1 MRLKIFQEAA
11 MPLAGHKP
19 PMDEEATLAAR
30 AAWLYFAGGRTQGE
44 VAEELNVASTK
55 AHRLIAKATR
65 DGLIRVFVEG
75 PMAGCITLEDE
86 LKRRFGLTHCE
97 VVPNVDDGPLP
108 LRTLGTAGA
117 RYIRHALDRGQDKV
131 IALGHG
137 RTLAASIDFMPSVS
151 SPGVKFV
158 SLLGGLT
165 RRFSANPFDV
175 IQRLAEKTGAE
186 GYLLPVPFFANSISD
201 KKVLLNQLGIGD
213 VLELA
218 DAASLLVVGIGEASA
233 NGFLHVAGMVGAE
246 EIEAVKSAG
255 AVGELLGHFFALD
268 GCHIPNGLSD
278 RALAPD
284 LKRLRGRRIAAI
296 AGGTTKV
303 PAIRSILASELLH
316 GLITDETTAIELVA
330 TTSEQDAANKDRRTG

>member
-1 MRLKIFQEAA
+1 ML
-11 MPLAGHKP
+11 LAGHKP

-44 VAEELNVASTK
+44 VAEALNVAGTK
-55 AHRLIAKATR
+55 AHRLIARATR

-75 PMAGCITLEDE
+75 PMAGCIALEDE
-86 LKRRFGLTHCE
+86 LKRRFGLAHCE

-137 RTLAASIDFMPSVS
+137 RTLAAAIDYMPSVP
-151 SPGVKFV
+151 SPDVKFV

-175 IQRLAEKTGAE
+175 IQRLAEKTGAD
-186 GYLLPVPFFANSISD
+186 GYILPVPFFANSIAD

-218 DAASLLVVGIGEASA
+218 DAASLLIVGIGEANA
-233 NGFLHVAGMVGAE
+233 NGFLHMAGMVGAE
-246 EIEAVKSAG
+246 EIAAVRSEG

-268 GCHIPNGLSD
+268 GRHLTNDLSD
-278 RALAPD
+278 RALAPEME
-284 LKRLRGRRIAAI
+284 RLRGRRIVAI

-303 PAIRSILASELLH
+303 PAIQSILASELLH
-316 GLITDETTAIELVA
+316 GLITDENTAHQLIDM
-330 TTSEQDAANKDRRTG
+330 TPDKDADNKNRHAG

>member
-1 MRLKIFQEAA
+1 

-19 PMDEEATLAAR
+19 IMDEEATLAAR

-44 VAEELNVASTK
+44 VAEALNVASTK

-75 PMAGCITLEDE
+75 PMAGCIALEDE
-86 LKRRFGLTHCE
+86 LKRRFALAHCE

-137 RTLAASIDFMPSVS
+137 RTLAASIDFMPSVP

-175 IQRLAEKTGAE
+175 IQRLAEKTGAD
-186 GYLLPVPFFANSISD
+186 GYILPVPFFANSIAD
-201 KKVLLNQLGIGD
+201 KKVLLNQLGIRD
-213 VLELA
+213 VLDMA
-218 DAASLLVVGIGEASA
+218 DAASLLIVGIGEANA
-233 NGFLHVAGMVGAE
+233 NGFLHMAGMVGVE
-246 EIEAVKSAG
+246 EIDGVRREG
-255 AVGELLGHFFALD
+255 GVGELLGHFFALD

-278 RALAPD
+278 RALAPE
-284 LKRLRGRRIAAI
+284 LRQLRGRRIVAI

-303 PAIRSILASELLH
+303 PAIQAILASELLH
-316 GLITDETTAIELVA
+316 GLVTDENTAHQLIDVTPEKNAEGL
-330 TTSEQDAANKDRRTG
+330 

>member
-1 MRLKIFQEAA
+1 
-11 MPLAGHKP
+11 MPDGATRP

-44 VAEELNVASTK
+44 VAEALNVPGTK

-65 DGLIRVFVEG
+65 EGLIRVFVEG
-75 PMAGCITLEDE
+75 PMAGCIALEDD
-86 LKRRFGLTHCE
+86 LKRRFHLEHCE

-117 RYIRHALDRGQDKV
+117 RYLRLALDRGRDAV

-137 RTLAASIDFMPSVS
+137 RTLAASIDHMPTTPC
-151 SPGVKFV
+151 PGVKFV

-165 RRFSANPFDV
+165 RRFAANPFDV

-186 GYLLPVPFFANSISD
+186 AYLLPVPFFANSIAD
-201 KKVLLNQLGIGD
+201 KKVLLSQLGIGE
-213 VLELA
+213 VLEMGE
-218 DAASLLVVGIGEASA
+218 AASLLIVGIGEVSA
-233 NGFLHVAGMVGAE
+233 ESFLQMGGMVAAE
-246 EIEAVKSAG
+246 EIEAVRKAG
-255 AVGELLGHFFALD
+255 AAGEVLGHFFTVD
-268 GCHIPNGLSD
+268 GRHIANDLSD

-284 LKRLRGRRIAAI
+284 PDRLRGRRIVAI

-303 PAIRSILASELLH
+303 AAIRAILASRLLH
-316 GLITDETTAIELVA
+316 GLITDETTASRLLDEP
-330 TTSEQDAANKDRRTG
+330 ANKKAAKKNGHTA

>member
-1 MRLKIFQEAA
+1 MSDAAIRL
-11 MPLAGHKP
+11 

-44 VAEELNVASTK
+44 VAEALNVPGTK

-75 PMAGCITLEDE
+75 PMAGCIALEDE
-86 LKRRFGLTHCE
+86 LKRRFDLQQCE

-117 RYIRHALDRGQDKV
+117 RFLRLALDRGRDEV

-137 RTLAASIDFMPSVS
+137 RTLAASIDYMPTT
-151 SPGVKFV
+151 PCRGVKFV

-165 RRFSANPFDV
+165 RRFAANPFDV
-175 IQRLAEKTGAE
+175 IQRLAEKTSAE
-186 GYLLPVPFFANSISD
+186 AYIRPVPFFANSIAD
-201 KKVLLNQLGIGD
+201 KKVLLSQLGISE
-213 VLELA
+213 VLQMSE
-218 DAASLLVVGIGEASA
+218 AASLLIVGIGEISA
-233 NGFLHVAGMVGAE
+233 EGFLHMCGMVGAD
-246 EIEAVKSAG
+246 EIEAMRKAG
-255 AVGELLGHFFALD
+255 AAGEVLGHFFTL
-268 GCHIPNGLSD
+268 GGQHIESDLSD

-284 LKRLRGRRIAAI
+284 PDRLRGRRIVAI

-303 PAIRSILASELLH
+303 AAIRAILASKLLH
-316 GLITDETTAIELVA
+316 GLITDETTARQLLEEKA
-330 TTSEQDAANKDRRTG
+330 PKKAAKKNGKTA

>member
-1 MRLKIFQEAA
+1 MHDGATR
-11 MPLAGHKP
+11 P
-19 PMDEEATLAAR
+19 PVDEEAALAAR

-44 VAEELNVASTK
+44 VADALGVPGTK

-75 PMAGCITLEDE
+75 PMAGCIALEDD
-86 LKRRFGLTHCE
+86 LKRRFDLDICE

-117 RYIRHALDRGQDKV
+117 RFLRLALDRGRDAT

-137 RTLAASIDFMPSVS
+137 RTLAAAIDYLPTTPC
-151 SPGVKFV
+151 PGVKFV

-186 GYLLPVPFFANSISD
+186 AYLLPIPFFANSIAD
-201 KKVLLNQLGIGD
+201 KKVLLSQLGISD
-213 VLELA
+213 VIDMAE
-218 DAASLLVVGIGEASA
+218 AASLLIVGIGEVSE
-233 NGFLHVAGMVGAE
+233 GSFLQRGGMVAAE
-246 EIEAVKSAG
+246 EIEAVRQAG
-255 AVGELLGHFFALD
+255 AEGEMLGHFFAGD
-268 GCHIPNGLSD
+268 GRHIPNDLSE

-284 LKRLRGRRIAAI
+284 RDRLRGRRIVAI
-296 AGGTTKV
+296 AGGTAKTA
-303 PAIRSILASELLH
+303 AIRAILAAKLLH
-316 GLITDETTAIELVA
+316 GLITDETTARQLLEA
-330 TTSEQDAANKDRRTG
+330 AKTSKAAKNNGQHP

>member
-1 MRLKIFQEAA
+1 

-44 VAEELNVASTK
+44 VAEALNVASTK

-75 PMAGCITLEDE
+75 PMAGCIALEDE
-86 LKRRFGLTHCE
+86 LKRRFALAHCE

-117 RYIRHALDRGQDKV
+117 RYIRHALDRGRDAV

-137 RTLAASIDFMPSVS
+137 RTLAASIDYMPTT
-151 SPGVKFV
+151 PCPAVKFV

-186 GYLLPVPFFANSISD
+186 AYLLPIPFFANSIAD
-201 KKVLLNQLGIGD
+201 KKVLLSQLGISE
-213 VLELA
+213 VLEMA
-218 DAASLLVVGIGEASA
+218 DTASLLIVGIGEASA
-233 NGFLHVAGMVGAE
+233 ASFLHMGGMVGSE
-246 EIEAVKSAG
+246 EIETVRKAG
-255 AVGELLGHFFALD
+255 AVGEVLGHFFTLD
-268 GCHIPNGLSD
+268 GRHITNDLSD

-284 LKRLRGRRIAAI
+284 PDRLRGRRIVAI

-303 PAIRSILASELLH
+303 AAIRAVLASELLH
-316 GLITDETTAIELVA
+316 GLITDENTAHRLIAMPLDK
-330 TTSEQDAANKDRRTG
+330 DADDKKRPAG

>member
-1 MRLKIFQEAA
+1 
-11 MPLAGHKP
+11 MPLARTRP

-44 VAEELNVASTK
+44 VAEALNVPGTK
-55 AHRLIAKATR
+55 AHRLIARATR

-75 PMAGCITLEDE
+75 PMAGCIALEDE
-86 LKRRFGLTHCE
+86 LKRRFDLGQCE

-117 RYIRHALDRGQDKV
+117 RYIRLALDAGRDKV

-137 RTLAASIDFMPSVS
+137 RTLAASIDYMPTTPC
-151 SPGVKFV
+151 PGVRFV

-165 RRFSANPFDV
+165 RRFAANPFDV

-186 GYLLPVPFFANSISD
+186 AYLLPVPFFANSIAD
-201 KKVLLNQLGIGD
+201 KKVLLSQLGIGD
-213 VLELA
+213 VIEMA
-218 DAASLLVVGIGEASA
+218 DAASLLIVGIGEASA
-233 NGFLHVAGMVGAE
+233 ESFLHMGGMVGAE
-246 EIEAVKSAG
+246 EIAAVRKAG
-255 AVGELLGHFFALD
+255 AAGEVLGHFFTLD
-268 GCHIPNGLSD
+268 GRHIANDLSD

-284 LKRLRGRRIAAI
+284 PDRLRGRRIVAI

-303 PAIRSILASELLH
+303 AAIRAVLASRLLH
-316 GLITDETTAIELVA
+316 GLITDETTARQLLDMELHKKA
-330 TTSEQDAANKDRRTG
+330 DNKKNGQKA

>member
-1 MRLKIFQEAA
+1 ML
-11 MPLAGHKP
+11 LAGHKP

-44 VAEELNVASTK
+44 VAEALNVAGTK
-55 AHRLIAKATR
+55 AHRLIARATR

-75 PMAGCITLEDE
+75 PMAGCIALEDE
-86 LKRRFGLTHCE
+86 LKRRFGLAHCE

-137 RTLAASIDFMPSVS
+137 RTLAAAIDYMPSVP
-151 SPGVKFV
+151 SPDVKFV

-175 IQRLAEKTGAE
+175 IQRLAEKTGAD
-186 GYLLPVPFFANSISD
+186 GYILPVPFFANSIAD

-218 DAASLLVVGIGEASA
+218 DAASLLIVGIGEANA
-233 NGFLHVAGMVGAE
+233 NGFLHMAGMVGAE
-246 EIEAVKSAG
+246 EIAAVRSEG

-268 GCHIPNGLSD
+268 GRHLTNDLSD
-278 RALAPD
+278 RALAPEM
-284 LKRLRGRRIAAI
+284 KRLRGRRIVAI

-303 PAIRSILASELLH
+303 PAIQSILASELLH
-316 GLITDETTAIELVA
+316 GLITDENTAHQLIDM
-330 TTSEQDAANKDRRTG
+330 TPDKDADNKNRHAG

>member
-1 MRLKIFQEAA
+1 
-11 MPLAGHKP
+11 MPLAGQKP

-55 AHRLIAKATR
+55 AHRLIARATR

-75 PMAGCITLEDE
+75 PMAGCIGLEDE
-86 LKRRFGLTHCE
+86 LKRRFGLAHCE

-117 RYIRHALDRGQDKV
+117 RYIRHALERGVDRV

-137 RTLAASIDFMPSVS
+137 RTLAASIDFLPSVPC
-151 SPGVKFV
+151 PGVKVV

-165 RRFSANPFDV
+165 RRFAANPFDV

-186 GYLLPVPFFANSISD
+186 GYILPVPFFANSIAD

-218 DAASLLVVGIGEASA
+218 DAASLLIVGIGEVNA
-233 NGFLHVAGMVGAE
+233 NGFLHMAGMVGAE
-246 EIEAVKSAG
+246 EIEAVQSAG
-255 AVGELLGHFFALD
+255 AVGEILGHFFTIEGHAL
-268 GCHIPNGLSD
+268 PNGLSD
-278 RALAPD
+278 RALAPEPE
-284 LKRLRGRRIAAI
+284 RLRGRRIVAI

-303 PAIRSILASELLH
+303 PAIRSILASRLLH
-316 GLITDETTAIELVA
+316 GLITDENTAHRLIEMMPDK
-330 TTSEQDAANKDRRTG
+330 DADKKSRVTG

>member
-1 MRLKIFQEAA
+1 
-11 MPLAGHKP
+11 
-19 PMDEEATLAAR
+19 MDEEATLAAR

-44 VAEELNVASTK
+44 VAAALNVPSTK

-75 PMAGCITLEDE
+75 PMAGCIALEDG
-86 LKRRFGLTHCE
+86 LKQRFDLLHCE

-117 RYIRHALDRGQDKV
+117 RFLRLALDSGRHKV

-137 RTLAASIDFMPSVS
+137 RTLAASIDYMPTTSC
-151 SPGVKFV
+151 PGVKFV

-165 RRFSANPFDV
+165 RRFAANPFDV

-186 GYLLPVPFFANSISD
+186 AYLLPIPFFANSIAD
-201 KKVLLNQLGIGD
+201 KKVLLSQLGIGE
-213 VLELA
+213 VLEMG
-218 DAASLLVVGIGEASA
+218 DAASLMIVGIGEVSA
-233 NGFLHVAGMVGAE
+233 ESFLQMGGMVGPE
-246 EIEAVKSAG
+246 EIDAVRRAG
-255 AVGELLGHFFALD
+255 AAGEVLGHFFTIE
-268 GCHIPNGLSD
+268 GEHITNDLSD

-284 LKRLRGRRIAAI
+284 PERLRGRRITAI

-303 PAIRSILASELLH
+303 TAIRAILASRLLN
-316 GLITDETTAIELVA
+316 GLITDEATARDLLAEGA
-330 TTSEQDAANKDRRTG
+330 RSKKAARKNGHTA

>member
-1 MRLKIFQEAA
+1 
-11 MPLAGHKP
+11 MPEVATKP

-44 VAEELNVASTK
+44 IAEALNVPGTK

-75 PMAGCITLEDE
+75 PMAGCIALEDD
-86 LKRRFGLTHCE
+86 LKRRFHLDHCE

-117 RYIRHALDRGQDKV
+117 RFMRLALDRGRDKV

-137 RTLAASIDFMPSVS
+137 RTLAASIDYMPTTSC
-151 SPGVKFV
+151 PGVKFV

-165 RRFSANPFDV
+165 RRFAANPFDV

-186 GYLLPVPFFANSISD
+186 AYLLPVPFFANSIAD
-201 KKVLLNQLGIGD
+201 KKVLLSQLGIGE
-213 VLELA
+213 VLA
-218 DAASLLVVGIGEASA
+218 MGDSASLMIVGIGEVSA
-233 NGFLHVAGMVGAE
+233 ESFLQMCGMVGPE
-246 EIEAVKSAG
+246 EIETVRRAG
-255 AVGELLGHFFALD
+255 AAGEVLGHFFTLKGD
-268 GCHIPNGLSD
+268 HIESDLSD

-284 LKRLRGRRIAAI
+284 PERLRGRKIVAI
-296 AGGTTKV
+296 AGGTSKV
-303 PAIRSILASELLH
+303 TAVRAILASRLLH
-316 GLITDETTAIELVA
+316 GLITDETTARQLLAEGTA
-330 TTSEQDAANKDRRTG
+330 PKKSAKKNGQTA